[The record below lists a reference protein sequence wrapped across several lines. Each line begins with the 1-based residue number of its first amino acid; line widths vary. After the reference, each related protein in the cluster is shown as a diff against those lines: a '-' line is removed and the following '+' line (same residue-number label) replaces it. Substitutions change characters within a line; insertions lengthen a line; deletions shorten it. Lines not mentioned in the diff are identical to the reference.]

1 VFQAYYLPQSVQEA
15 LDILSKYNGQAAII
29 AGGTDIVLDIQEG
42 KKSFNAFVD
51 VSRIPDLQS
60 IGEENGY
67 LRLGA
72 SVTHSQANRSALV
85 QAAAPILA
93 EACGK
98 VGSLQI
104 RNIATLVGNV
114 VNAQPAADAAVALA
128 ALGAKAV
135 IEDGKGRRE
144 ALVEALYA
152 DVGKSLID
160 PAKEIVTALLVPVQ
174 KKRQGS
180 AFVRLDQ
187 RKALALPML
196 NVAAVVQLDEKGE
209 RFEWARIIMAPVG
222 PGPVRGLEGEA
233 LLTGA
238 AVSREAILEAA
249 KAAVKQ
255 ANPRSS
261 ALRGSREY
269 RMGVLPVL
277 VKRALE
283 AAVEQA
289 KRTDRRKG
297 ESQ

>member
-1 VFQAYYLPQSVQEA
+1 VFHDYYLPQSVPEA
-15 LDILSKYNGQAAII
+15 LEILAKHNGQAAII
-29 AGGTDIVLDIQEG
+29 AGGTDILLDIHEG
-42 KKSFNAFVD
+42 KKAFSALVD
-51 VSRIPDLQS
+51 ISRIPKLQS
-60 IGEENGY
+60 IQEENGF

-72 SVTHSQANRSALV
+72 AVTHSQANRSTLV
-85 QAAAPILA
+85 QAAAPVLA

-135 IEDGKGRRE
+135 IEDGKVCRE
-144 ALVEALYA
+144 VLVEDLYA
-152 DVGKSLID
+152 DLGKCKVD
-160 PAKEIVTALLVPVQ
+160 NTKEIITALLVPTL

-180 AFVRLDQ
+180 SFVRLDQ

-196 NVAAVVQLDEKGE
+196 NVAAVVQLDEQGD

-222 PGPVRGLEGEA
+222 PGPVRGLDGEA
-233 LLTGA
+233 LLRGA
-238 AVSREAILEAA
+238 VVDHDTIVQAA
-249 KAAVKQ
+249 KAAVMH

-269 RMGVLPVL
+269 RVGVLPVL

-283 AAVEQA
+283 AAVMQA
-289 KRTDRRKG
+289 KKV
-297 ESQ
+297 

>member
-1 VFQAYYLPQSVQEA
+1 MFQAYYMPQSVLEA
-15 LDILSKYNGQAAII
+15 MDILSRHNGQAAII
-29 AGGTDIVLDIQEG
+29 AGGTDLVLDIHEG
-42 KKSFNAFVD
+42 KKNFSAFVD
-51 VSRIPDLQS
+51 ISRIPNLQS
-60 IGEENGY
+60 IEEEDGF

-72 SVTHSQANRSALV
+72 AVTHAQANRSALV

-128 ALGAKAV
+128 ALAAKAV
-135 IEDGKGRRE
+135 IDDGTTCRE
-144 ALVEALYA
+144 VLVEDLYA
-152 DVGKSLID
+152 EVGQCKVN
-160 PAKEIVTALLVPVQ
+160 PTKEIVTSLLVPVQ
-174 KKRQGS
+174 TKRQGS

-196 NVAAVVQLDEKGE
+196 NVAVLVQLDESGE

-222 PGPVRGLEGEA
+222 PGPVRGVEGEA
-233 LLTGA
+233 LLAGA
-238 AVSREAILEAA
+238 PAGREAILQAA
-249 KAAVKQ
+249 KAAAKQ

-269 RMGVLPVL
+269 RLGVLPVL

-283 AAVEQA
+283 AAVLQA
-289 KRTDRRKG
+289 
-297 ESQ
+297 QQN

>member
-1 VFQAYYLPQSVQEA
+1 MFQAYYLPQSVQEA
-15 LDILSKYNGQAAII
+15 LDILSKHNGQAAII

-60 IGEENGY
+60 IGEDNGY

-72 SVTHSQANRSALV
+72 AVTHSQANRSALV
-85 QAAAPILA
+85 QASAPILA

-135 IEDGKGRRE
+135 IQDGKGQRE
-144 ALVEALYA
+144 ALVEDLYA
-152 DVGKSLID
+152 DVGKSMID
-160 PAKEIVTALLVPVQ
+160 PAKEIVTALLVPVP

-222 PGPVRGLEGEA
+222 PGPVRGLDGEN
-233 LLTGA
+233 LLKGA
-238 AVSREAILEAA
+238 AVSREAIFDAA

-289 KRTDRRKG
+289 KID
-297 ESQ
+297 

>member
-1 VFQAYYLPQSVQEA
+1 MFQAYYLPQSVQEA

-60 IGEENGY
+60 IGEANGY

-72 SVTHSQANRSALV
+72 AVTHSQANRSALV

-135 IEDGKGRRE
+135 IEDGRGRRE
-144 ALVEALYA
+144 ALVEELYA
-152 DVGKSLID
+152 DVGKSFID

-196 NVAAVVQLDEKGE
+196 NVAAVIQLDEKGE

-222 PGPVRGLEGEA
+222 PGPVRGLDGEN

-238 AVSREAILEAA
+238 AVSREVILEAA

-283 AAVEQA
+283 AAVELA
-289 KRTDRRKG
+289 KKD
-297 ESQ
+297 

>member
-1 VFQAYYLPQSVQEA
+1 MFQAYYMPQTVQEA
-15 LDILSKYNGQAAII
+15 MDILSGHKGQAAII
-29 AGGTDIVLDIQEG
+29 AGGTDLVLDIHEG
-42 KKSFNAFVD
+42 KKNFSAFVD
-51 VSRIPDLQS
+51 ISRIPNLRS
-60 IGEENGY
+60 IEEEDGF

-72 SVTHSQANRSALV
+72 AVTHAQANRSALV

-104 RNIATLVGNV
+104 RNVATLVGNV

-128 ALGAKAV
+128 ALSAKAV
-135 IEDGKGRRE
+135 IDDGTTCRE
-144 ALVEALYA
+144 VLVEDLYA
-152 DVGKSLID
+152 EVGMCKVN
-160 PAKEIVTALLVPVQ
+160 PTKEIVTSLLVPVQ

-196 NVAAVVQLDEKGE
+196 NVAAVVQLDESGE

-222 PGPVRGLEGEA
+222 PGPVRGFEGEN
-233 LLTGA
+233 LLAGA
-238 AVSREAILEAA
+238 AASRETIVQAA
-249 KAAVKQ
+249 KAAVKH

-269 RMGVLPVL
+269 RLGVLPVL

-283 AAVEQA
+283 AAVIHAQ
-289 KRTDRRKG
+289 KD
-297 ESQ
+297 